1 MENIK
6 NIEIIKIFDLLLDK
20 LEKNTI
26 NQNLICEF
34 QMLREL
40 IESRFISRLISK

>member
-34 QMLREL
+34 QMLGEL
-40 IESRFISRLISK
+40 MQSK